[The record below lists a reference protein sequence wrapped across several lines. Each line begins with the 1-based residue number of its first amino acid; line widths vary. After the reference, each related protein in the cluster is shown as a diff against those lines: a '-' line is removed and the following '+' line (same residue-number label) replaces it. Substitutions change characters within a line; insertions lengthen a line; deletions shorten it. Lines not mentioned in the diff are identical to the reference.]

1 MRFQNTSG
9 SSKMRAEGISSLVG
23 GPSGKPF
30 RPERQSRAGAGRAGD
45 AHRPGAPG
53 ARRQAAPVQHE
64 PPASPRCARGPV
76 CGRARATAAES
87 IAPVRPGAGPV
98 TARRRCAPR
107 PRWMV
112 GSVDVGSWSGV
123 VGHIEFEF
131 GERSCQWRFGDIAV
145 GLRMVGVRGVDR
157 GVEPSVGVIASA
169 VAYSGDVEQLVDC
182 RYEYDDG

>member
-1 MRFQNTSG
+1 M
-9 SSKMRAEGISSLVG
+9 
-23 GPSGKPF
+23 
-30 RPERQSRAGAGRAGD
+30 
-45 AHRPGAPG
+45 
-53 ARRQAAPVQHE
+53 
-64 PPASPRCARGPV
+64 
-76 CGRARATAAES
+76 
-87 IAPVRPGAGPV
+87 

>member
-1 MRFQNTSG
+1 MRKAYRPWWAG
-9 SSKMRAEGISSLVG
+9 RRASRFARSA
-23 GPSGKPF
+23 
-30 RPERQSRAGAGRAGD
+30 RAGPE
-45 AHRPGAPG
+45 PG
-53 ARRQAAPVQHE
+53 E
-64 PPASPRCARGPV
+64 P
-76 CGRARATAAES
+76 ATR

>member
-1 MRFQNTSG
+1 M
-9 SSKMRAEGISSLVG
+9 AEADPG
-23 GPSGKPF
+23 
-30 RPERQSRAGAGRAGD
+30 AGAGTRGASEAGGD
-45 AHRPGAPG
+45 PAPG
-53 ARRQAAPVQHE
+53 TFA
-64 PPASPRCARGPV
+64 
-76 CGRARATAAES
+76 
-87 IAPVRPGAGPV
+87 RPGAGPV
-98 TARRRCAPR
+98 TTRRRCAPR

>member
-1 MRFQNTSG
+1 
-9 SSKMRAEGISSLVG
+9 MRAEGLSSLVG

-53 ARRQAAPVQHE
+53 A
-64 PPASPRCARGPV
+64 
-76 CGRARATAAES
+76 
-87 IAPVRPGAGPV
+87 GPV
-98 TARRRCAPR
+98 TARRCCAPR

-169 VAYSGDVEQLVDC
+169 VAYSGDVEHLVDC
-182 RYEYDDG
+182 RYEYDNG